1 MSFGPGDSDHCG
13 SAVGNSHPLSKL
25 LCLVFLSL
33 LLLAGLPLE
42 LDVVGE
48 EHLPPA
54 HVFRQGPHVRGDGVT
69 GGLDYLFPQQVTL
82 AQLQVERAR
91 GGG

>member
-1 MSFGPGDSDHCG
+1 MRFGPGDWDHRG
-13 SAVGNSHPLSKL
+13 STVGNGCPLSKL
-25 LCLVFLSL
+25 LHLVFLSL
-33 LLLAGLPLE
+33 LLLADLTLE

-48 EHLPPA
+48 EHLSPA
-54 HVFRQGPHVRGDGVT
+54 QVVRQGPHFRGDGVT
-69 GGLDYLFPQQVTL
+69 GGLDYLLPQQVTL